1 VKDHDTLVET
11 AAHKASLVNRRG
23 CWVKNE
29 AKVNERLTVRE
40 IRGDVSSQDVAEW
53 TQLATAL
60 MRSEKYQEAVD
71 MLYVAIQCDPEAG
84 KAWFALGLCYYNLG
98 RLAEA
103 REALEIARCND
114 GPAAQIDACLQRL
127 ALAVRG
133 EKEKSR
139 RQETQQQAEMSITE
153 ADQRHR

>member
-1 VKDHDTLVET
+1 MDHGTLVE
-11 AAHKASLVNRRG
+11 APGHEASLVNQRG
-23 CWVKNE
+23 CWVKSE
-29 AKVNERLTVRE
+29 SKVNERLTVRE
-40 IRGDVSSQDVAEW
+40 IRGDITSQDVSEW

-103 REALEIARCND
+103 REALEIARCNG
-114 GPAAQIDACLQRL
+114 GPTSQIDACLQRL
-127 ALAVRG
+127 ALAMKA

-139 RQETQQQAEMSITE
+139 RQEVQQQAEVSIAE

>member
-1 VKDHDTLVET
+1 VTDHDTLVEVT
-11 AAHKASLVNRRG
+11 GHKASLVNRRG

-29 AKVNERLTVRE
+29 TKADQRLTVRE
-40 IRGDVSSQDVAEW
+40 IRGDVSSQDAGEW

-60 MRSEKYQEAVD
+60 MRNEKYQEAVD

-98 RLAEA
+98 RVAEA
-103 REALEIARCND
+103 REALEIARCNG
-114 GPAAQIDACLQRL
+114 GPTAQIDSCLQRL
-127 ALAVRG
+127 ALAMKA

-139 RQETQQQAEMSITE
+139 RQETQQQTEMSITE